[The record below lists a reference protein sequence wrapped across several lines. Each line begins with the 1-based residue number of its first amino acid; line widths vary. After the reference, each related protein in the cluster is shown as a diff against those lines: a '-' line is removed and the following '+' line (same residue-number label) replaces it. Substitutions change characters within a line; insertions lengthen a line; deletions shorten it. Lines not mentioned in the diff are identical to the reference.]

1 LVNLVEEWEVLE
13 EYAESQKRGFYQVSG
28 DAKIV
33 EIRVSVGG
41 LGFKKEF
48 DNSGDPLLN
57 QILAFCKS
65 QRYIK
70 VSENVRDEC
79 FFK

>member
-1 LVNLVEEWEVLE
+1 LVNLVVEWEVLE
-13 EYAESQKRGFYQVSG
+13 EYSENHKRGFYQVLG
-28 DAKIV
+28 DATIV

-41 LGFKKEF
+41 LGFKREF
-48 DNSGDPLLN
+48 DNSGDPLLTR
-57 QILAFCKS
+57 ILIFCKS

-70 VSENVRDEC
+70 VSEKVRDEC